1 MSDLEHLLDFEA
13 YPVADVKKDL
23 LRDMTTGKNII
34 WATNSYS
41 HLDEAFQFASQI
53 KEGLLTRMPRGT
65 IMPRVQKSLA
75 QQSVRTK
82 ALAEVFTPSWIVNEM
97 YNYCDEDWFGRK
109 DVFNKPNDD
118 HTWTISEGQIEF
130 PEGKTW
136 KDYIAS
142 RRMEITCGEAPFIVS
157 RYDTTTGTLIPLY
170 NRIGMLDRK
179 LRVVAENTND
189 EREWNKWVVK
199 AYKSVYGYEYQGD
212 NLLIARIN
220 MLYTY
225 VDYYQKKW
233 NKKPSKKQL
242 KKIADIVCWNI
253 WQMDGLKGTV
263 PGGRLADVAIQ
274 PSMDDYFEEKELV
287 NPYNDIPSMIY
298 DWENKQIV
306 KYIDCRE
313 G

>member
-1 MSDLEHLLDFEA
+1 MEHLLDFEA

-41 HLDEAFQFASQI
+41 HLDEAFQFSSQI

-97 YNYCDEDWFGRK
+97 NNYCDEDWFGRK
-109 DVFNKPNDD
+109 NVFNTPNED
-118 HTWTISEGQIEF
+118 HSWTIGEGQIEF
-130 PEGKTW
+130 PAGKTW
-136 KDYIAS
+136 KDYVMS
-142 RRMEITCGEAPFIVS
+142 RRLEITCGEAPFIVS
-157 RYDTTTGTLIPLY
+157 RYDTTTGNLIPLY

-179 LRVVAENTND
+179 LRVIAENVND
-189 EREWNKWVVK
+189 EREWNKWVLQ

-233 NKKPSKKQL
+233 DKKPSKKQL
-242 KKIADIVCWNI
+242 KKVVDIICWNI

-263 PGGRLADVAIQ
+263 PGGRLAEVTVQ
-274 PSMDDYFEEKELV
+274 PSMDDFLEEKEQV
-287 NPYNDIPSMIY
+287 NPYEDVPSLIY
-298 DWENKQIV
+298 DWQTKQIV
-306 KYIDCRE
+306 KYMDCRE

>member
-1 MSDLEHLLDFEA
+1 MEPLLNFES
-13 YPVADVKKDL
+13 YPVACVKTDL

-34 WATNSYS
+34 WGTNSYA
-41 HLDEAFQFASQI
+41 HLGEAFQFASQI
-53 KEGLLTRMPRGT
+53 KEGTLTIMPRGT
-65 IMPRVQKSLA
+65 IMPRVEKSLE

-97 YNYCDEDWFGRK
+97 NNYCDEDWFGRK

-118 HTWTISEGQIEF
+118 HTWTISDGKIEF

-157 RYDTTTGTLIPLY
+157 RYDTTTGNLIPLY

>member
-1 MSDLEHLLDFEA
+1 MEHLLDFEA

-65 IMPRVQKSLA
+65 IMPRVEKSLA

-97 YNYCDEDWFGRK
+97 NNYCDEDWFGRK
-109 DVFNKPNDD
+109 NVFNTPNED
-118 HTWTISEGQIEF
+118 HSWTIGEGQIEF
-130 PEGKTW
+130 PAGKTW
-136 KDYIAS
+136 KDYVMS
-142 RRMEITCGEAPFIVS
+142 RRLEITCGEAPFIVS
-157 RYDTTTGTLIPLY
+157 RYDTTTGNLIPLY

-179 LRVVAENTND
+179 LRVIAENVND
-189 EREWNKWVVK
+189 EREWNKWVLQ

-233 NKKPSKKQL
+233 DKKPSKKQL
-242 KKIADIVCWNI
+242 KKVVDIICWNI

-263 PGGRLADVAIQ
+263 PGGRLAEVTVQ
-274 PSMDDYFEEKELV
+274 PSMDDFLEEKEQV
-287 NPYNDIPSMIY
+287 NPYEDVPSLIY
-298 DWENKQIV
+298 DWQTKQIV
-306 KYIDCRE
+306 KYMDCRE